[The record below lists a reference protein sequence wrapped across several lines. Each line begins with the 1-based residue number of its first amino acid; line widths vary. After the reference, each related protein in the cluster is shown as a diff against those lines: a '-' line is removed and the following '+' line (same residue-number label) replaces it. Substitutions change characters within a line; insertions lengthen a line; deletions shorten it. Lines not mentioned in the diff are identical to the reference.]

1 MEGQYGA
8 IDADRR
14 DDAAV
19 AARRVDCLNLRCG
32 LCVHGHAYIHT
43 YIHTCALL
51 DFPKCLTAAEASPVA
66 QKPVCGGNHTGLK
79 V

>member
-1 MEGQYGA
+1 MAPLTLIDVMMQLSPRGGSIALIY
-8 IDADRR
+8 DAD
-14 DDAAV
+14 
-19 AARRVDCLNLRCG
+19 
-32 LCVHGHAYIHT
+32 CVCTDMHTYIHT